1 MLGPRGSGLITHP
14 SADRGHGEGIGH
26 SVCDDAKRR
35 NRRKQLHHNRE
46 QHDWNEC
53 FQPPSH
59 DFPKSASGVIAPRR
73 VDVETTA
80 EAGCRLSGAPSLTA
94 VRLPGCGEQHPCR
107 RGNTF
112 RTDHGVSRPPIPN
125 QRPAKFWNTKFLTG
139 ACQNRRLEQMELP
152 ARFGAAMSAA
162 GIFNSKPATG
172 VNDYVRRK
180 FLPLPL
186 LRAARLSECH

>member
-35 NRRKQLHHNRE
+35 NRRKQLHQNRE
-46 QHDWNEC
+46 QNDWNEC

-112 RTDHGVSRPPIPN
+112 RTDHGVPPAHSEPETSEVLEYKIPD
-125 QRPAKFWNTKFLTG
+125 G
-139 ACQNRRLEQMELP
+139 CLP
-152 ARFGAAMSAA
+152 KSSPGTNGAARE
-162 GIFNSKPATG
+162 
-172 VNDYVRRK
+172 VRRGDVGGRNIQ
-180 FLPLPL
+180 LQTGY
-186 LRAARLSECH
+186 RR